1 MPKEKKIPIEIDKEN
16 IMKPVKTV
24 QDICPKEKYDNYFS
38 SMPTSIVIRVGVV
51 KACLWN

>member
-24 QDICPKEKYDNYFS
+24 QNICPKEKDDN
-38 SMPTSIVIRVGVV
+38 
-51 KACLWN
+51 